1 MTLVEAKNSIN
12 AVIQASHDYE
22 SSINSLQSELLA
34 LADAVNTSNSSIAS
48 GIDEATIVESSNNTA
63 SQIISSIN
71 ESISM
76 ADSALS
82 TLSNDAN
89 KKIREIVDA
98 YNSSLD
104 SESKEER
111 LSYQEISLSGIGGSA
126 SLSGSGGAIKSGNS
140 LIKSKSSKDDSEY
153 YGAGFTSE
161 EEEKKEITKEEK
173 VEDSSDVEDSEEST
187 ESFDLNYYLGQLGTL
202 GIDSDN
208 ISNWNTEIYKFLVQN
223 GLEKYVKGIQL
234 KGSTIKCTLSNGTV
248 HNINNITTKEA
259 LLERLNRIIKGENLM
274 A

>member
-1 MTLVEAKNSIN
+1 MVSANHS
-12 AVIQASHDYE
+12 
-22 SSINSLQSELLA
+22 
-34 LADAVNTSNSSIAS
+34 DAGIHHY

-140 LIKSKSSKDDSEY
+140 LIKSKSSKCIIL
-153 YGAGFTSE
+153 F
-161 EEEKKEITKEEK
+161 
-173 VEDSSDVEDSEEST
+173 
-187 ESFDLNYYLGQLGTL
+187 SF
-202 GIDSDN
+202 
-208 ISNWNTEIYKFLVQN
+208 
-223 GLEKYVKGIQL
+223 
-234 KGSTIKCTLSNGTV
+234 
-248 HNINNITTKEA
+248 
-259 LLERLNRIIKGENLM
+259 
-274 A
+274 